1 MMQSN
6 TQKKITLI
14 KELVGMDLIGNLKD
28 TTPGTKSFVENND
41 GLKTKK
47 LDEIITEHNIR
58 NIALIKVD
66 VDGYDYN
73 VLLSGINQIK
83 KYKPILF
90 FEFMSLN
97 EFGYINLVNKLNDL
111 GYKNWTVLNNYGE
124 IIYENKDYTDI
135 LSLIKSGK
143 KNKVYVDIYCK

>member
-1 MMQSN
+1 
-6 TQKKITLI
+6 
-14 KELVGMDLIGNLKD
+14 
-28 TTPGTKSFVENND
+28 
-41 GLKTKK
+41 
-47 LDEIITEHNIR
+47 
-58 NIALIKVD
+58 
-66 VDGYDYN
+66 
-73 VLLSGINQIK
+73 
-83 KYKPILF
+83 
-90 FEFMSLN
+90 MSLN